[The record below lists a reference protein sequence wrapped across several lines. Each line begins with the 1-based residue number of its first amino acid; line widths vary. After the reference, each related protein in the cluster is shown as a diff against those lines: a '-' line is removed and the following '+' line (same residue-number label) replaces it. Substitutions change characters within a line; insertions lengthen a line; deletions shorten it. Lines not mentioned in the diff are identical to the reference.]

1 MGTEATST
9 TGNTAGAGEGG
20 GAVDPSVSGAAVTGA
35 VETGAGQGSKA
46 TGSVDG
52 GGAEGGAA
60 TGAGEGGTPPTGE
73 AGREDPVTKRF
84 ARLTR
89 ERDEALARDQRSREE
104 LSTALDVLKKL
115 GGAPKDPVKDPAAA
129 TAESHHEEELAP
141 PEFVDI
147 DQYQRDMAVYTQ
159 KMTERTVQREL
170 KAAETRRATEEANA
184 RAMAAQQERGNAWIQ
199 RRKAMIESTPDYE
212 IVAESPDVDV
222 SPAMAMGITG
232 HEHGPKIAYYLGQH
246 PEEAAKI
253 SKLAPEL
260 ALMEL
265 GAIAAKVTAP
275 PPPPKTSTAAAPLST
290 LKPSDEAAR
299 QPDVGEL
306 SMEEYA
312 AQRRA
317 NMKR

>member
-9 TGNTAGAGEGG
+9 TGNAAGAAGAGGEGGAAVETTGAVAGSGADQGSAADTGKSSSTAADTGAEGGEGG
-20 GAVDPSVSGAAVTGA
+20 GSGGSVA
-35 VETGAGQGSKA
+35 ETGK
-46 TGSVDG
+46 
-52 GGAEGGAA
+52 
-60 TGAGEGGTPPTGE
+60 
-73 AGREDPVTKRF
+73 EDPVTKRF

-115 GGAPKDPVKDPAAA
+115 GGGKEAPKDGA
-129 TAESHHEEELAP
+129 TTTTETSSHEEELVP
-141 PEFVDI
+141 PEFIDI

-184 RAMAAQQERGNAWIQ
+184 RATAAQQERGNAWIQ

-253 SKLAPEL
+253 AKLAPEL

-275 PPPPKTSTAAAPLST
+275 PPPPKTSTAAAPLDT
-290 LKPSDEAAR
+290 LKPSDAAAR

-317 NMKR
+317 SLKH